1 MGSDAP
7 SKESASGAILDYRYE
22 PKLAA
27 RRRLARWGIR
37 AIITFAVF
45 TATIW
50 GIRAGQSYLS
60 KLERLAAIDQSLDSL
75 LQLPTTQQEGVARN
89 AALNKEYRQSR
100 GERLIAMCFDTRVY
114 SGARSDVMYV
124 LSTCGVKGFD
134 KQAIAFYESAPA
146 SVREDHNEMSR
157 LFECL
162 GEYQTQVSRDFLLA
176 RLDDVH
182 LPYLRSDVAFA
193 YTSATKSAPDLRKLR
208 ELFAAEKSTMS
219 RIAFA
224 WPLREAGDKS
234 AIAFLQGVIDSY
246 DGEPYVCKKC
256 GETHAHDIDYVKAI
270 AKRAL
275 TE

>member
-1 MGSDAP
+1 MGFETP
-7 SKESASGAILDYRYE
+7 PRESPTATVLEYRYE
-22 PKLAA
+22 PELAA
-27 RRRLARWGIR
+27 RRQLARWATI
-37 AIITFAVF
+37 AVVLLAVIG
-45 TATIW
+45 ATIW
-50 GIRAGQSYLS
+50 GIRAGKSYVANQA
-60 KLERLAAIDQSLDSL
+60 RLAAIDQSLDSL
-75 LQLPTTQQEGVARN
+75 LQLSTTQQVNVARN
-89 AALNKEYRQSR
+89 AAYTKEYRQTR
-100 GERLIAMCFDTRVY
+100 GDRLIALCFDMRIY
-114 SGARSDVMYV
+114 SGARSDLMYA
-124 LSTCGVKGFD
+124 LSNSKVRGFD
-134 KQAIAFYESAPA
+134 RQAIAFYESAPT
-146 SVREDHNEMSR
+146 SVRDDHNEMSR

-193 YTSATKSAPDLRKLR
+193 YTNATKSAPDLRKLR

-246 DGEPYVCKKC
+246 DGEPYVCEKC
-256 GETHAHDIDYVKAI
+256 GETHKHDIDYVKAI
-270 AKRAL
+270 ARRAL